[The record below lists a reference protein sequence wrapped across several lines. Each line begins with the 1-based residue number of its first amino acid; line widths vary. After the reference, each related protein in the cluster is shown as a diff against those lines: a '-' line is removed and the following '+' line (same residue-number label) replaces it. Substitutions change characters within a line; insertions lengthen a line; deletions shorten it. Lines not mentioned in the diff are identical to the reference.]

1 MPDRLP
7 CYAGSFYP
15 DDPQTLRASV
25 QAWLHVAAVP
35 PPPPAEA
42 VLTLLPH
49 AGHMYCGHVI
59 GATLA
64 RVRLPETLILL
75 CPSHSGQGNPMAVW
89 PDGAW
94 HTPLGPVPVDADTAA
109 ALLTL
114 GCGFTADTTAHRRE
128 HSLEVLLPFLQCHS
142 PHSRIVPVSIA
153 MGDSERLRVAGTAL
167 GQLLALQ
174 RGQGKPASLIVS
186 SDMNH
191 FESQSVTIRKDHLAL
206 SALLQLQP
214 EKLLQN
220 VIDHN
225 ISMCGILPTVMAL
238 YAALAQKN
246 CTAELVQHTTSAELT
261 KDIHKVVG
269 YCGLLV
275 K

>member
-1 MPDRLP
+1 MADRLP
-7 CYAGSFYP
+7 CFAGSFYAES
-15 DDPQTLRASV
+15 PQVLRSTV
-25 QAWLHVAAVP
+25 EAWLHTECAAPLVDP
-35 PPPPAEA
+35 L
-42 VLTLLPH
+42 VTLLPH
-49 AGHMYCGHVI
+49 AGHVYCGHII

-75 CPSHSGQGNPMAVW
+75 CPNHTGRGNPLAVW

-94 HTPLGPVPVDADTAA
+94 HTPLGPVQVDADTAA

-114 GCGFTADTTAHRRE
+114 GCGFVADTAAHARE

-153 MGDSERLRVAGTAL
+153 LGDSARLREVGIAMGH
-167 GQLLALQ
+167 LLAT
-174 RGQGKPASLIVS
+174 RREQGHSACIIVS

-191 FESQSVTIRKDHLAL
+191 FESQSVTIRKDQLAL
-206 SALLQLQP
+206 DAILQLQP

-220 VIDHN
+220 AIEYD
-225 ISMCGILPTVMAL
+225 ISMCGVLPTVIAIH
-238 YAALAQKN
+238 AALAQKK

-261 KDIHKVVG
+261 KDIQKVVG